1 MSAQGPL
8 VLVVGLKGLGL
19 RVWGQG
25 LTIIF
30 IRGFHP
36 YILYKGDNVLCK
48 SPHYFENEV
57 SDEDDLNPDFKIHKK
72 NYIRFFHFYHHK
84 YYVKSHVSIN
94 ILDES

>member
-1 MSAQGPL
+1 MSTKSFTRFYSFK
-8 VLVVGLKGLGL
+8 VL
-19 RVWGQG
+19 
-25 LTIIF
+25 IIF

-72 NYIRFFHFYHHK
+72 NYIRFFLTFITT
-84 YYVKSHVSIN
+84 SIM
-94 ILDES
+94 